1 MTHPYYAARAP
12 QIAAEF
18 RDSLRLAAPAFARA
32 APGLDLDALWPDIA
46 VQLDDVIAALPWVG
60 GDGGRM
66 TGYFEQ
72 NAGVIALGR
81 VLIAQGL
88 PKPTVAQLLQRTF
101 LARLGAMDREAR
113 AALGRAFMSPASLD
127 QLRDLAAQSRNREN
141 PGDFVYTFVE
151 AGQENGEAFDFGLNY
166 QECGFCKLCG
176 KTGDA
181 DILPMICGMDE
192 DSYALRGVRLTRT
205 QTLAGGATHCNFRY
219 RQMTADDMPDPE
231 S

>member
-1 MTHPYYAARAP
+1 MTHPYYLARAP

-32 APGLDLDALWPDIA
+32 APDLDLDVLWPEITA
-46 VQLDDVIAALPWVG
+46 QLEDVIAALPWVG
-60 GDGGRM
+60 GDDGRM

-81 VLIAQGL
+81 VLIRKGL
-88 PKPTVAQLLQRTF
+88 PKPTVARLLQRTF

-113 AALGRAFMSPASLD
+113 AALGQAFMAPASLD
-127 QLRDLAAQSRNREN
+127 QLRQLAERSRDREN

-151 AGQENGEAFDFGLNY
+151 PGEENGEVFDFGLNY

-176 KTGDA
+176 KTGDT

-192 DSYALRGVRLTRT
+192 ESYALRGVRLTRS
-205 QTLAGGATHCNFRY
+205 QTLASGATHCNFRY
-219 RQMTADDMPDPE
+219 RLLTPDEMPDPQT
-231 S
+231 